1 MPSSRSPTPEF
12 SMPSDSRIGGT
23 RDAQV
28 EMLSPLARKMAQ
40 IAMCQRTSWDRVSV
54 ECMSTL
60 YRIDSTHIE
69 SIR

>member
-1 MPSSRSPTPEF
+1 
-12 SMPSDSRIGGT
+12 MPSDSRICGT

-40 IAMCQRTSWDRVSV
+40 IATCQRTSWERVSV

-60 YRIDSTHIE
+60 
-69 SIR
+69 